1 MNQEQRIRYQ
11 ISLTEALKI
20 FLTGL
25 QNRLLETIDM
35 YDKSLQAIEGE
46 QFAELVERQRNEYF
60 ARTKKEVE
68 ELIEIIN
75 RSDKPLADQIVFF
88 LEDLLSTKR

>member
-1 MNQEQRIRYQ
+1 MSQQ
-11 ISLTEALKI
+11 IHHQITLTEALKN

-46 QFAELVERQRNEYF
+46 QFSELVERQRNEYF
-60 ARTKKEVE
+60 ARTKKEIE
-68 ELIEIIN
+68 DLIEIIN
-75 RSDKPLADQIVFF
+75 RSDKPLADQILRF
-88 LEDLLSTKR
+88 LDDLLKTKT